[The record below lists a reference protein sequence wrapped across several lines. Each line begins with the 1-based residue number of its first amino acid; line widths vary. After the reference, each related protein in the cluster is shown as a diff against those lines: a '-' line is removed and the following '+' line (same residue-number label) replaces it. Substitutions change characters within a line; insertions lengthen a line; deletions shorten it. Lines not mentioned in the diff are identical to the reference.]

1 MGSPR
6 VSVAVWVSSFDTGGT
21 ERQML
26 ELLRGFDRN
35 RFGVHAVCFAARGP
49 WLFSAAECAASLAEF
64 PIDGFF
70 RSATCH
76 QLRRYAQWCR
86 AREVDVV
93 ITSDFYTNVF
103 GLAGAALARVPV
115 RIGGRREIN
124 TDKTPSKLALQ
135 RAAYATAH
143 CVVANSRA
151 AADRLASEGVARSK
165 IAVIG
170 NGVRRDGQVADRTGR
185 PIRTVLTVANLR
197 AEKGH
202 AVLLEAIAAGR
213 DAFENIEF
221 VFAGDGPCRA
231 ALEAQARELAIDGQI
246 RFLGE
251 RHDIPALLA
260 QADLFVLPSLTE
272 AFPNS
277 LLEAMAAGLPVIAT
291 RTGGIGELVEDGATG
306 VLVAPGDSGALRDA
320 IKRAMEN
327 PDPAAA
333 MARAAAAIV
342 GERHSF
348 ERMTSEFSAL
358 IDTLI
363 AGTRER
369 AHASA
374 VPVSQ

>member
-1 MGSPR
+1 
-6 VSVAVWVSSFDTGGT
+6 
-21 ERQML
+21 ML
-26 ELLRGFDRN
+26 ALLRGLDRN
-35 RFGVHAVCFAARGP
+35 RFDVHAVCFAARGP

-70 RSATCH
+70 RSATYH
-76 QLRRYAQWCR
+76 QLRRYARWCR
-86 AREVDVV
+86 EREIDAV

-124 TDKTPSKLALQ
+124 TDKTPAKLLLQ

-143 CVVANSRA
+143 RVVANSQA

-165 IAVIG
+165 IAIIR
-170 NGVRRDGQVADRTGR
+170 NGVQRNAQVADRTGR

-202 AVLLEAIAAGR
+202 AVLLEAIAGGPEVFR
-213 DAFENIEF
+213 NVEF

-231 ALEAQARELAIDGQI
+231 ALQARARELAIDGQI

-260 QADLFVLPSLTE
+260 QTDLFVLPSLTE

-291 RTGGIGELVEDGATG
+291 RTGGICELVDDGATG
-306 VLVAPGDSGALRDA
+306 VLVAPADRRALREA
-320 IKRAMEN
+320 IQRAIAN
-327 PDPAAA
+327 PGPAAA
-333 MARAAAAIV
+333 MGRAAATTVA
-342 GERHSF
+342 ERHSF

-358 IDTLI
+358 IDTLVG
-363 AGTRER
+363 GTRER
-369 AHASA
+369 AEASA

>member
-1 MGSPR
+1 
-6 VSVAVWVSSFDTGGT
+6 
-21 ERQML
+21 ML
-26 ELLRGFDRN
+26 ELLRGLDRN
-35 RFGVHAVCFAARGP
+35 RFDVHAVCFAARGP
-49 WLFSAAECAASLAEF
+49 WLYSAAACAASLAEF

-70 RSATCH
+70 RRATCH

-86 AREVDVV
+86 EREIDAV

-124 TDKTPSKLALQ
+124 TDKTPAKLLLQ

-143 CVVANSRA
+143 RVVANSQA
-151 AADRLASEGVARSK
+151 AADRLVAEGVSRSK
-165 IAVIG
+165 IAVIA
-170 NGVRRDGQVADRTGR
+170 NGVRRNAQVADRTGR
-185 PIRTVLTVANLR
+185 PVRTVLTVANLR
-197 AEKGH
+197 EEKGH
-202 AVLLEAIAAGR
+202 AVLLEAIAGGR
-213 DAFENIEF
+213 EAFRNVEF

-231 ALEAQARELAIDGQI
+231 ALEAKARELSIDGQI

-251 RHDIPALLA
+251 RHDIPVLLA
-260 QADLFVLPSLTE
+260 EADLFVLPSLTE

-291 RTGGIGELVEDGATG
+291 RTGGICELVDDGTTG
-306 VLVAPGDSGALRDA
+306 LLVGPSDSRALRGA
-320 IKRAMEN
+320 IQRAIEN

-333 MARAAAAIV
+333 MGRAAAAVV

-348 ERMTSEFSAL
+348 ERMASEFSAL

-363 AGTRER
+363 VGTREG
-369 AHASA
+369 AGASA